1 MTKPLATPDP
11 ASLLASLTRNVPGAI
26 YRCTLD
32 SDWTMH
38 LIGDEIERITGY
50 PAADFIENRRRTY
63 MSLVHP
69 RDHRRV
75 EREVWVAV
83 AADRPYE
90 LEYRVR
96 TAAGDYRWVLERGC
110 AVDGHEREWLDGI
123 IFDITD
129 RRRAEERA
137 RRAEADAAVA
147 REVADSR
154 RRMMRAADDARRR
167 IERDLHDGAQQALVC
182 ALMTLRSGL
191 RSMAGDPPRAAE
203 LLQAADGHLERSL
216 QDLRDLAHGIH
227 PSLLA
232 VHGLAAALGE
242 VAARTPVPVHV
253 VDELGERL
261 PTDIEAALYFGAA
274 EAVTNAAKH
283 AHPTEVRVNIG
294 RRNGVAFVQIRD
306 DGVGGASLEQGSG
319 LRGLCDRLA
328 TLGGTVVVASP
339 QGRGPASSPRCR
351 SPPGRRPR
359 DGAIGP
365 ASSRHDSGD
374 PRAPPA
380 GQPSVAP
387 VGLWSPPWSE
397 SQASAA
403 SSSAPEIP
411 RP

>member
-1 MTKPLATPDP
+1 MTKPFPPPGP

-26 YRCTLD
+26 YRCNLD
-32 SDWTMH
+32 PDWTMH
-38 LIGDEIERITGY
+38 VIGDEIERITGY

-69 RDHRRV
+69 HDHRRV

-83 AADRPYE
+83 EADRPYE

-96 TAAGDYRWVLERGC
+96 TAAGAYRWVLERGC
-110 AVDGHEREWLDGI
+110 AGEGHEREGLDGI

-147 REVADSR
+147 RELADSR

-167 IERDLHDGAQQALVC
+167 IERDLHDGAQQTLLC
-182 ALMTLRSGL
+182 ALMTLRGAV
-191 RSMAGDPPRAAE
+191 RSMRDDPARAVQ
-203 LLQAADGHLERSL
+203 LLQTADGHLERSL

-232 VHGLAAALGE
+232 AHGLAAALGE

-253 VDELGERL
+253 VDELGQRP
-261 PTDIEAALYFGAA
+261 PTDVEAALYFSAA

-283 AHPTEVRVNIG
+283 ANATDVRVQIG
-294 RRNGVAFVQIRD
+294 RRNGAAFVRVLD
-306 DGVGGASLEQGSG
+306 DGVGGAALEHGSG

-328 TLGGTVVVASP
+328 TLRRTAAGA
-339 QGRGPASSPRCR
+339 
-351 SPPGRRPR
+351 SPPG
-359 DGAIGP
+359 
-365 ASSRHDSGD
+365 ASTAVVAEVPVTTGT
-374 PRAPPA
+374 PA
-380 GQPSVAP
+380 GRA
-387 VGLWSPPWSE
+387 
-397 SQASAA
+397 
-403 SSSAPEIP
+403 
-411 RP
+411 

>member
-26 YRCTLD
+26 YRCNLD

-50 PAADFIENRRRTY
+50 PAADFIDNRRRTY

-69 RDHRRV
+69 NDHRRV

-83 AADRPYE
+83 EADRPYE
-90 LEYRVR
+90 LEYRIR
-96 TAAGDYRWVLERGC
+96 TADGDYRWVLERGC
-110 AVDGHEREWLDGI
+110 AVEGHEREWLDGI

-182 ALMTLRSGL
+182 ALMTLRAGA
-191 RSMAGDPPRAAE
+191 RSMADDPARAAE
-203 LLQAADGHLERSL
+203 LLQAADGHLERSIK
-216 QDLRDLAHGIH
+216 DLRDLAHGIH

-232 VHGLAAALGE
+232 AHGLGAALGE
-242 VAARTPVPVHV
+242 VAARTPVPVYV
-253 VDELGERL
+253 VDELGQRL
-261 PTDIEAALYFGAA
+261 PTDIEAALYFSAA

-283 AHPTEVRVNIG
+283 AHPTQIRVHIG
-294 RRNGVAFVQIRD
+294 RQNGSAFVQVVD
-306 DGVGGASLEQGSG
+306 DGVGGASLEHGSG
-319 LRGLCDRLA
+319 LRGLSDRLA
-328 TLGGTVVVASP
+328 TLGGTLH
-339 QGRGPASSPRCR
+339 
-351 SPPGRRPR
+351 
-359 DGAIGP
+359 I
-365 ASSRHDSGD
+365 ASSRD
-374 PRAPPA
+374 A
-380 GQPSVAP
+380 GTSLTAEVP
-387 VGLWSPPWSE
+387 L
-397 SQASAA
+397 AS
-403 SSSAPEIP
+403 
-411 RP
+411 

>member
-1 MTKPLATPDP
+1 MTKPLAPPEP
-11 ASLLASLTRNVPGAI
+11 ASLLASLTCNVPGAI

-83 AADRPYE
+83 EADRPYE

-110 AVDGHEREWLDGI
+110 AVQGHEREWLDGI

-154 RRMMRAADDARRR
+154 RRMMQAADDARRR
-167 IERDLHDGAQQALVC
+167 IERDLHDGAQQSLVC
-182 ALMTLRSGL
+182 ALMTLRAGV

-203 LLQAADGHLERSL
+203 LLRVADGHLERSL

-227 PSLLA
+227 PSLLTA
-232 VHGLAAALGE
+232 HGLAAALGE

-253 VDELGERL
+253 VDELGQRL
-261 PTDIEAALYFGAA
+261 PTDIEAALYFSAA

-283 AHPTEVRVNIG
+283 ANPTEVRVHIG
-294 RRNGVAFVQIRD
+294 RRNGAAFVQILD
-306 DGVGGASLEQGSG
+306 DGIGGASLEQGSG

-328 TLGGTVVVASP
+328 TLGGTVVLA
-339 QGRGPASSPRCR
+339 
-351 SPPGRRPR
+351 SPPG
-359 DGAIGP
+359 
-365 ASSRHDSGD
+365 SGTTLVAEV
-374 PRAPPA
+374 PVA
-380 GQPSVAP
+380 GGTPTA
-387 VGLWSPPWSE
+387 
-397 SQASAA
+397 
-403 SSSAPEIP
+403 
-411 RP
+411 

>member
-1 MTKPLATPDP
+1 MTKPLAMPDP

-26 YRCTLD
+26 YRCNLD

-50 PAADFIENRRRTY
+50 PAADFIDNRRRTY

-69 RDHRRV
+69 NDHRRV

-83 AADRPYE
+83 EADRPYE
-90 LEYRVR
+90 LEYRIR
-96 TAAGDYRWVLERGC
+96 TADGDYRWVLERGC
-110 AVDGHEREWLDGI
+110 AVEGHEREWLDGI

-182 ALMTLRSGL
+182 ALMTLRAGA
-191 RSMAGDPPRAAE
+191 RSMADDPARAAE
-203 LLQAADGHLERSL
+203 LLQAADGHLERSIK
-216 QDLRDLAHGIH
+216 DLRDLAHGIH

-232 VHGLAAALGE
+232 AHGLGAALGE
-242 VAARTPVPVHV
+242 VAARTPVPVYV
-253 VDELGERL
+253 VDELGQRL
-261 PTDIEAALYFGAA
+261 PTDIEAALYFSAA

-283 AHPTEVRVNIG
+283 ANPTEVRVHIG
-294 RRNGVAFVQIRD
+294 RRNGAAFVQVLD
-306 DGVGGASLEQGSG
+306 DGVGGASLDRGSG

-339 QGRGPASSPRCR
+339 PGSGTTIVAEVPVGSSP
-351 SPPGRRPR
+351 
-359 DGAIGP
+359 
-365 ASSRHDSGD
+365 
-374 PRAPPA
+374 A
-380 GQPSVAP
+380 GS
-387 VGLWSPPWSE
+387 
-397 SQASAA
+397 
-403 SSSAPEIP
+403 
-411 RP
+411 

>member
-11 ASLLASLTRNVPGAI
+11 ASLLGSLTCNVPGAI

-50 PAADFIENRRRTY
+50 PAADFIESRRRTF

-69 RDHRRV
+69 RDRRRV

-96 TAAGDYRWVLERGC
+96 TAAGDCRWVLERGC
-110 AVDGHEREWLDGI
+110 AVRGHEREWLDGI

-191 RSMAGDPPRAAE
+191 RSMDGDPERAAE
-203 LLQAADGHLERSL
+203 LLRAADGHLERSL

-227 PSLLA
+227 PALLA
-232 VHGLAAALGE
+232 ARGLAAALGE
-242 VAARTPVPVHV
+242 VAARTPVPVRV
-253 VDELGERL
+253 VDELGQRL
-261 PTDIEAALYFGAA
+261 PTDIEAALYFSAA

-283 AHPTEVRVNIG
+283 ANPTEVRVDIG
-294 RRNGVAFVQIRD
+294 RRNGVAFVQVLD
-306 DGVGGASLEQGSG
+306 DGVGGASLEHGSG

-339 QGRGPASSPRCR
+339 
-351 SPPGRRPR
+351 PG
-359 DGAIGP
+359 
-365 ASSRHDSGD
+365 
-374 PRAPPA
+374 A
-380 GQPSVAP
+380 GTTLVAEVP
-387 VGLWSPPWSE
+387 VGAGTPTP
-397 SQASAA
+397 
-403 SSSAPEIP
+403 
-411 RP
+411 